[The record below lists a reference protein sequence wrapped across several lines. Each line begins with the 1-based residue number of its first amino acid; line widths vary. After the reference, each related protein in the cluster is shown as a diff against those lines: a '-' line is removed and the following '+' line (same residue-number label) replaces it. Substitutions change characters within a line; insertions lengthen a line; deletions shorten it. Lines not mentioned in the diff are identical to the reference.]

1 MTVKNVFWKRTS
13 IQKRIARVFGYVIVI
28 SLSCVFIIPFLWS
41 LSASLKNLQQVYAIP
56 HQWIPSPLR
65 WGNYIKIFKLL
76 PLAKFFLNTVYI
88 TVFSLLGQ
96 IISAAFVAYAFAR
109 LRWPLRNFFFVVLL
123 STIMLPVQVTLI
135 PQFLLYKY
143 LGWLDTYN
151 PLIVPFFLGGG
162 VFNIFLLRQFFKTI
176 PLDLEDAAK
185 IDGCSHFRIFLTIM
199 LPLAKPALATVTVL
213 SFISRWNDFFSPL
226 IYLRSFDKFPLSLGI
241 NMFKDVYVDLPH
253 YVMASSMVSL
263 VPILILFFMA
273 QKYFVRGILLTGIK
287 G

>member
-1 MTVKNVFWKRTS
+1 MTTLVFWKRTS
-13 IQKRIARVFGYVIVI
+13 IQKRVARGLGYLLVIF
-28 SLSCVFIIPFLWS
+28 LSAVFIIPFLWS

-56 HQWIPSPLR
+56 HQWIPRPAH
-65 WGNYIKIFKLL
+65 WENYSKIFKLL
-76 PLAKFFLNTVYI
+76 PLARFFWNTIYI
-88 TVFSLLGQ
+88 TALSLAGQ
-96 IISAAFVAYAFAR
+96 IASAAIVAYAFAR
-109 LRWPLRNFFFVVLL
+109 LRWPLRNFFFIVLL
-123 STIMLPVQVTLI
+123 STIMLPAQVTLI

-213 SFISRWNDFFSPL
+213 SFIGRWNDFFSPL
-226 IYLRSFDKFPLSLGI
+226 IYLRTFDKFPLSLGI

-253 YVMASSMVSL
+253 YIMAASTVSL
-263 VPILILFFMA
+263 IPILIIFFLA
-273 QKYFVRGILLTGIK
+273 QKYFVQGILLTGIK